1 MAQLRILARVNRD
14 EFFGRDAELRQI
26 VQQAS
31 LLTDARMLVLPA
43 APDAGASELLRQSY
57 DHLFA
62 RRGDPF
68 PFYFAF
74 RRNEAT
80 AIDVARR
87 FFQTFLQ
94 QYIAYRR
101 VDPSLCQ
108 APLTFHDLLELALPS
123 DYELV
128 NSLIEA
134 FEREQ
139 VSTENLITFC
149 FGLPHRLRVE
159 GRGVFPLIDCL
170 AVRPFRDD
178 VMLAHRLVS
187 AIGQAQ
193 IPMAVSGLRRQMN
206 ELIHDLDNGVNDPN
220 STIHIERLSDD
231 SARRVVDVLARR

>member
-1 MAQLRILARVNRD
+1 MVQPRILARVNRD

-31 LLTDARMLVLPA
+31 LLTDARVLVLPA

-74 RRNEAT
+74 RRSETMAT
-80 AIDVARR
+80 DVARR

-108 APLTFHDLLELALPS
+108 APLTFHDLLDLALPS

-134 FEREQ
+134 FQREQ
-139 VSTENLITFC
+139 VSRENLVTFC
-149 FGLPHRLRVE
+149 FSLPHRLTAAGPRI
-159 GRGVFPLIDCL
+159 FLFM
-170 AVRPFRDD
+170 PF
-178 VMLAHRLVS
+178 L
-187 AIGQAQ
+187 
-193 IPMAVSGLRRQMN
+193 
-206 ELIHDLDNGVNDPN
+206 
-220 STIHIERLSDD
+220 
-231 SARRVVDVLARR
+231 

>member
-1 MAQLRILARVNRD
+1 MVQPRILARVNRD
-14 EFFGRDAELRQI
+14 EFLGRDAELRQI

-31 LLTDARMLVLPA
+31 PLTDARLLTLPA
-43 APDAGASELLRQSY
+43 APDAGGSELMRQSY

-68 PFYFAF
+68 PFHFAF
-74 RRNEAT
+74 RRGEAT

-94 QYIAYRR
+94 QYVAYRR

-108 APLTFHDLLELALPS
+108 VPLTFHDLLELALPS

-139 VSTENLITFC
+139 GSSDNLLTFC
-149 FGLPHRLRVE
+149 FGLPHRFKGE

-178 VMLAHRLVS
+178 VALAHRLLS
-187 AIGQAQ
+187 AIDHSQVCGAKS
-193 IPMAVSGLRRQMN
+193 PS
-206 ELIHDLDNGVNDPN
+206 
-220 STIHIERLSDD
+220 
-231 SARRVVDVLARR
+231 